1 MRKIYGIVV
10 LRNNYEV
17 KFKFKTFCPDNTKS
31 LDKELEINTNGDY
44 IDFYGDFKKKDLI
57 KVNKNDIIFIKV
69 SNSYKLHKEN

>member
-1 MRKIYGIVV
+1 MRKIYGIIV
-10 LRNNYEV
+10 LQNNYEI

-44 IDFYGDFKKKDLI
+44 IDFYGDFTKKDLI
-57 KVNKNDIIFIKV
+57 KVNKNNIVFIKI